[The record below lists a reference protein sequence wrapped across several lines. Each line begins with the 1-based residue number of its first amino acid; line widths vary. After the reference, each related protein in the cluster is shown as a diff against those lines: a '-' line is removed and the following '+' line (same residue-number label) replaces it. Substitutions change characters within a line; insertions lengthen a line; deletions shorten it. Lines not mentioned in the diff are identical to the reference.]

1 MTLIFLIAVAVG
13 LLRITGLKHI
23 AFQAVAHLFL
33 GSLLTTSYWKWK
45 DKIGQFCF
53 YTAIALS
60 ILEVACF
67 FLVK

>member
-1 MTLIFLIAVAVG
+1 MTLIFLLAVVIG
-13 LLRITGLKHI
+13 MLRVLGIKHI

-53 YTAIALS
+53 YTAIVLS
-60 ILEVACF
+60 ILEVICF